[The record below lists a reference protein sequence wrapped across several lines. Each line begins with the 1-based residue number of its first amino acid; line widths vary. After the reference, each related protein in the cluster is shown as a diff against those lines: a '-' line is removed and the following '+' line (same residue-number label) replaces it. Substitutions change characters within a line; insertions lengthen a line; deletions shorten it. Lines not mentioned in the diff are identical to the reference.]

1 MALTTE
7 DGTGRADAES
17 YCSLADATAYHA
29 ALGNAAWAALAS
41 DALREQALRRATA
54 YMGQTYRLR
63 WSGYRKTDTQAL
75 DWPRYNVPK
84 PDTTV
89 GRFLTYY
96 SDSIV
101 PVEVRNAC
109 AELAFRAAS
118 GELAADVGQAVTER
132 TVGPITTKFAAGS
145 VAVKR
150 YVAVDRLLAPLLAD
164 GGNSSSVRMVRS

>member
-1 MALTTE
+1 MALE
-7 DGTGRADAES
+7 IETGAGSATAESFCSVADA
-17 YCSLADATAYHA
+17 DAYHA
-29 ALGNAAWAALAS
+29 ARGSTLWATMTTAEK
-41 DALREQALRRATA
+41 EQALRRAVD
-54 YMGQTYRLR
+54 YMSQTYRLR
-63 WSGYRKTDTQAL
+63 WAGYRKTDTQAL

-109 AELAFRAAS
+109 AELALKAGA
-118 GELAADVGQAVTER
+118 GELLADVGQAVTER

>member
-1 MALTTE
+1 MALETE
-7 DGTGRADAES
+7 TGSGSATAESFCSVADA
-17 YCSLADATAYHA
+17 DTYHA
-29 ALGNAAWAALAS
+29 ARGVTLWATLTTAEK
-41 DALREQALRRATA
+41 EQALRRATDF
-54 YMGQTYRLR
+54 MGQTYRLR

-75 DWPRYNVPK
+75 DWPRYNAPK
-84 PDTTV
+84 PDSTV
-89 GRFLTYY
+89 GRFMAYY

-132 TVGPITTKFAAGS
+132 TVGPITTKYAAGS